1 MTDQEPTLAHSGSSF
16 SAILDFV
23 QSLAKHDGEAFARF
37 IVAILCKMAELDRDA
52 YEHFLSGV
60 VSRELLG
67 AGLSVALEQAK
78 QALASGDINRAL
90 ERVNAIEGWMRL
102 VEYEGSQERLERLL
116 AEDEKTALK
125 AAGSS
130 HAYVM

>member
-1 MTDQEPTLAHSGSSF
+1 MADQEPTLAHSGSSF

-37 IVAILCKMAELDRDA
+37 IVAILCKLEELDRDA

-60 VSRELLG
+60 VSRELVS
-67 AGLSVALEQAK
+67 AGLLVVLEQAK
-78 QALASGDINRAL
+78 QALASGDINRAV

-102 VEYEGSQERLERLL
+102 VEYQGSQERLERLL
-116 AEDEKTALK
+116 AEEEK
-125 AAGSS
+125 AAPKSAGSP